1 MGVDTEWQ
9 VLSGDLHLNPQYF
22 GEAET
27 GSGVHSTFLLSPP
40 DGPILQAKPKP
51 VSVDV
56 GKDAS
61 FSCAWRGN
69 PLPRITWTRL
79 GGSQVKAELELVTV
93 ARSGPRFLAD
103 SRLRRPFPVLG
114 AELRAH
120 AASAV
125 SGAGGRR
132 RLCVQG

>member
-1 MGVDTEWQ
+1 MAGVA
-9 VLSGDLHLNPQYF
+9 GALHLDLVDLGQGLIPL
-22 GEAET
+22 
-27 GSGVHSTFLLSPP
+27 HSSLSPP

-79 GGSQVKAELELVTV
+79 GGSQVESDLGLVTV
-93 ARSGPRFLAD
+93 AGTGQSFLPEAC
-103 SRLRRPFPVLG
+103 L
-114 AELRAH
+114 
-120 AASAV
+120 
-125 SGAGGRR
+125 
-132 RLCVQG
+132 